1 MKSTKRFNR
10 FAGTCSAVAAAL
22 LALMLTLAG
31 CTGNGVP
38 VPEEMQA
45 AGGDQAAST
54 PLFGD
59 FKAKDAE
66 GNEVTNAVFAD
77 YEVTMVNIWASYCN
91 PCVSEMPELAEL
103 NGEYQDQGFQIVG
116 IILDATDSK
125 GNVDDATLADAV
137 DIIESTGADYTH
149 IIPSAAMLGA
159 YLKNISSVPT
169 TVFVNSEGEIIGSAY
184 VGSRSKAD
192 WAAIIDEKLGK

>member
-1 MKSTKRFNR
+1 
-10 FAGTCSAVAAAL
+10 
-22 LALMLTLAG
+22 
-31 CTGNGVP
+31 
-38 VPEEMQA
+38 
-45 AGGDQAAST
+45 
-54 PLFGD
+54 
-59 FKAKDAE
+59 
-66 GNEVTNAVFAD
+66 VTNDVFAD

-91 PCVSEMPELAEL
+91 PCVNEMPDLAEL

-125 GNVDDATLADAV
+125 GSVDDAVLADAM

-159 YLKNISSVPT
+159 YLRNISSVPT
-169 TVFVNSEGEIIGSAY
+169 TVFVNSEGGIIGSAY

>member
-10 FAGTCSAVAAAL
+10 FAGVRCAAVASL
-22 LALMLTLAG
+22 LALLFALAG

-38 VPEEMQA
+38 VPEETQA

-59 FKAKDAE
+59 FKAKDTE
-66 GNEVTNAVFAD
+66 GNDVTNDVFAD

-91 PCVSEMPELAEL
+91 PCVNEMPDLAEL

-125 GNVDDATLADAV
+125 GSVDDAVLADAM

-159 YLKNISSVPT
+159 YLRNISSVPT
-169 TVFVNSEGEIIGSAY
+169 TVFVNSEGGIIGSAY